1 MVLGYYFS
9 IGTLLSLTLHLWSEE
24 IKSKIKGVIV
34 HIVMHVLLIADAV
47 YLYSLSPEQSLTE
60 IGIATEPPSWHCGF
74 RLSSFHSSKKRMTFQ
89 AGTFTSYT
97 VGAFV
102 TANVVGLIM
111 SGGISLLVFSLRQ
124 LFNVDVSWNCYLYIL
139 IICSVLL
146 PMLLFLA
153 CCPKMNKNITGS
165 RNPRSS

>member
-60 IGIATEPPSWHCGF
+60 IGIA
-74 RLSSFHSSKKRMTFQ
+74 
-89 AGTFTSYT
+89 
-97 VGAFV
+97 
-102 TANVVGLIM
+102 
-111 SGGISLLVFSLRQ
+111 
-124 LFNVDVSWNCYLYIL
+124 
-139 IICSVLL
+139 
-146 PMLLFLA
+146 
-153 CCPKMNKNITGS
+153 
-165 RNPRSS
+165 PRSRHSGTVAFGFLPFIHQRKE

>member
-1 MVLGYYFS
+1 MKGQLLHKVFHTLTEAFQNCLRRFPSTVCFVLALTVYLVYLVATDMDDDRKLVMVLGYYFS

-60 IGIATEPPSWHCGF
+60 IGTEPPFWHCGF

-89 AGTFTSYT
+89 AGTSLHTRLALLSRPMWW
-97 VGAFV
+97 
-102 TANVVGLIM
+102 GL
-111 SGGISLLVFSLRQ
+111 S
-124 LFNVDVSWNCYLYIL
+124 
-139 IICSVLL
+139 
-146 PMLLFLA
+146 
-153 CCPKMNKNITGS
+153 
-165 RNPRSS
+165 